1 LDSLKI
7 ASNIGFYGFG
17 LPDDEE
23 FVCNPR
29 LCEMTVRSTLVGAVL
44 VALTAGITPAS
55 AVTVQIPV
63 DYYNMNNGAGTGQF
77 GDYQYWDGTYSGSG
91 NKTTDNAPL
100 SGGKGVLTNGF
111 MANDRW
117 DYYAT
122 ANGTGQYVGWNTI
135 NQSPNILFHLGG
147 DTVIKEISFW
157 MDNSYVGLVG
167 GPESIVINGVT
178 YDSGDWTVTP
188 MTPNLGNAGGA
199 ERITIAGLNMTARDI
214 MVLINPG
221 DFGPDALNYNAH
233 PEIFGPNIP
242 GTKEPWLMLS
252 EVQFNGVSAVPELST
267 WAMMLIGFGLF
278 GFVAYRRKLNRNP
291 AVA

>member
-1 LDSLKI
+1 MLVFWGS
-7 ASNIGFYGFG
+7 G
-17 LPDDEE
+17 LSDGEE
-23 FVCNPR
+23 FVRNPR
-29 LCEMTVRSTLVGAVL
+29 FCEMTFKSTLAAAIF
-44 VALTAGITPAS
+44 VALSAGINPAS

-77 GDYQYWDGTYSGSG
+77 GDFQYWDGTYTGSG
-91 NKTTDNAPL
+91 NKTVDNAPL

-111 MANDRW
+111 MAVDRW

-135 NQSPNILFHLGG
+135 HQSPNILFHLGG
-147 DTVIKEISFW
+147 DTVVKEISFW
-157 MDNSYVGLVG
+157 VDNSYVGLVG

-178 YDSGDWTVTP
+178 YDSGDWTMTP
-188 MTPNLGNAGGA
+188 MTPNSGNAGGA
-199 ERITIAGLNMTARDI
+199 ERITIAGLNLTARDI

-221 DFGPDALNYNAH
+221 AFGPDAIAYNQQH
-233 PEIFGPNIP
+233 PDFPIP
-242 GTKEPWLMLS
+242 GDKQPWLMVS

-278 GFVAYRRKLNRNP
+278 GFIAYRRKLNRNL
-291 AVA
+291 ASA